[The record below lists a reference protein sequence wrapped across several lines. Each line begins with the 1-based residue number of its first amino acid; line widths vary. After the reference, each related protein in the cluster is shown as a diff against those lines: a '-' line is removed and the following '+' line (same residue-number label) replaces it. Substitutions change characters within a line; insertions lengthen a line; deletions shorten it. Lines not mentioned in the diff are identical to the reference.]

1 MDKKTGLIENSFC
14 SEEELPLSEWLISH
28 GLPKDLSDFL
38 NTEEQ
43 PDTTAV
49 MTDAQI
55 ISELTH
61 GEEGEDD
68 AEEEETLN
76 LTADTVSVSV
86 ADARSSL
93 KTQSLF
99 FICVKE
105 IMKCFI

>member
-1 MDKKTGLIENSFC
+1 MDKKAGIIENSFC
-14 SEEELPLSEWLISH
+14 SEEELSLSKWLISH

-38 NTEEQ
+38 NTEKQ
-43 PDTTAV
+43 PGTTVV

-55 ISELTH
+55 ISELTY

-68 AEEEETLN
+68 PKEEETVN

-93 KTQSLF
+93 KTLSLF
-99 FICVKE
+99 LYV
-105 IMKCFI
+105 